1 MSNMTTTSIA
11 NKPIM
16 IVETDPKNEIDDEIF
31 IHWALGSLKG
41 YNVYFMCVPGCETRD
56 PEKASMVAIER
67 VEHVASLFVSQFGT
81 NYNYNTQESEFHLCT
96 VMDIIEML
104 RRRNS
109 DVPLEV
115 AYYVKIAP
123 SWHINPWFYSQLKI
137 STRIVMGD
145 LSKPDT
151 SINCTKAMHP
161 TNDESL
167 RDEYAEQE
175 SNIVSAF
182 TISIPTNFARQIA
195 FTYNYINGLPDQLRA
210 PLVDKWYSQ
219 FVGRPPA
226 HLPWACDISLANL
239 TTIKNMFPQDNAK
252 MRDIVDN
259 CGQNEID
266 PTHRIELS
274 IKIDTFLTNAPYM
287 DKEAYNT
294 YRQRLLMIAMLVE
307 EITGCYYTDSE
318 FGSESLADN
327 TMARK
332 NWNEFLAEYKPNATP
347 AYDLIAAV
355 ALKEP
360 ASLAD
365 VALCRDA
372 ISRIND

>member
-1 MSNMTTTSIA
+1 MTTTSIA

-96 VMDIIEML
+96 VMDLIEML

-175 SNIVSAF
+175 STIVSAF

-252 MRDIVDN
+252 MRDIVDH

-307 EITGCYYTDSE
+307 EITGCYYADSE

>member
-1 MSNMTTTSIA
+1 MTTTSIA

-96 VMDIIEML
+96 VMDLIEML

-175 SNIVSAF
+175 STIVSAF

-195 FTYNYINGLPDQLRA
+195 FTYNYINGLPDQLRT

-239 TTIKNMFPQDNAK
+239 MTIKNMFPQDNAK
-252 MRDIVDN
+252 MRDIVDY

-287 DKEAYNT
+287 DKEVYNT

-307 EITGCYYTDSE
+307 EITGCYYADSE
-318 FGSESLADN
+318 FGSESLTDN